1 MTDMAELVEITALE
15 AWERLRKNGR
25 AVLLDVR
32 SEPEWDFVGVPLVDG
47 YLQISWRHW
56 PDMRINPDFL
66 VELDA
71 AGVDRDTPLLL
82 MCKAGVRSREAG
94 EFLLRRGFLHCFNIS
109 DGFEG
114 ERDEKGRRRRMSG
127 WVAAGLP
134 WMQC

>member
-1 MTDMAELVEITALE
+1 MADMADMAELVDITALE
-15 AWERLRKNGR
+15 AWERLRGNGR

-56 PDMRINPDFL
+56 PD
-66 VELDA
+66 
-71 AGVDRDTPLLL
+71 
-82 MCKAGVRSREAG
+82 
-94 EFLLRRGFLHCFNIS
+94 
-109 DGFEG
+109 
-114 ERDEKGRRRRMSG
+114 RRRTSG

>member
-1 MTDMAELVEITALE
+1 MVELVDITARE
-15 AWERLRKNGR
+15 AWERLREDEQ

-32 SEPEWDFVGVPLVDG
+32 SEPEWDFVGVPLVDN

-56 PDMRINPDFL
+56 PEMQVNPDFL
-66 VELDA
+66 AELEA
-71 AGVDRDTPLLL
+71 SGVNRDTPLLL
-82 MCKAGVRSREAG
+82 MCKAGIRSREAG
-94 EFLLRRGFLHCFNIS
+94 EFLLEQGFVHCFNIR

-114 ERDEKGRRRRMSG
+114 ERDETGRRCRIDG